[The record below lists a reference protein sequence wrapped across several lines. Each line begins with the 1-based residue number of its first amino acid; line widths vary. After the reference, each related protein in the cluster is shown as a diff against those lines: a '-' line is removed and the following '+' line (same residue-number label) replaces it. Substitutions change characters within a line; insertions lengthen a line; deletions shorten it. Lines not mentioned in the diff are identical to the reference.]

1 MTHAS
6 RIRRAGW
13 VALLLLLP
21 VGCSSPGTEQ
31 DSGAHPPEAEENPF
45 GHVHGLGVNPADGRL
60 YVASHMGVFEQTDS
74 GFERIADRWQDTMG
88 FTVAGPD
95 HFLGSGHPD
104 LREDKPAHL
113 GLVES
118 TDAAKTWEPLSLEG
132 EADFHVLELAGDRLY
147 GYDSTSQTLM
157 VTEDRTTWSDVLTAP
172 VLDAESDP
180 GDPDRLVLSDP
191 RGELMS
197 LEVGGPP
204 EPLPDSPRVGVL
216 DWPASDLLVG
226 LGAEGEVWL
235 SRDGGSRWDQAG
247 VVPGSPQALTATEDG
262 WYAASDHG
270 LYSSTDQGATW
281 HLVDGV

>member
-1 MTHAS
+1 MTHTS
-6 RIRRAGW
+6 RIRRVGW
-13 VALLLLLP
+13 VLLLLLLP

-31 DSGAHPPEAEENPF
+31 DSGAHSPGAEENPF

-157 VTEDRTTWSDVLTAP
+157 VTEDRKTWSDVLTAP
-172 VLDAESDP
+172 LFDAESDP
-180 GDPDRLVLSDP
+180 GDPDRLVLSDS

-197 LEVGGPP
+197 LEVGGRP
-204 EPLPDSPRVGVL
+204 EPLPDGPRVGVL

-226 LGAEGEVWL
+226 LGAAGEVWL
-235 SRDGGSRWDQAG
+235 SRDGGGRWDRAG
-247 VVPGSPQALTATEDG
+247 VVPGSPQALTATEDA

-270 LYSSTDQGATW
+270 LYSSTDQGTTW
-281 HLVDGV
+281 HLVGGV